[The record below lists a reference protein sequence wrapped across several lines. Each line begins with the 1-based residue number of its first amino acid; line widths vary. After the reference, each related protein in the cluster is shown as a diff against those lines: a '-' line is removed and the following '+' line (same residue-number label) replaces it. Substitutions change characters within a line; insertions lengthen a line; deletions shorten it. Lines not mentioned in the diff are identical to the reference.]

1 MKLYPRHIQQSL
13 LQRLTVFPIV
23 AITGPRQ
30 AGKTTLAKSIAQG
43 LNKDTL
49 YIDLELPSDLSRLQ
63 NAELYFKE
71 NEGKLVIIDEVQRK
85 PELFPLLRALV
96 DQRRDPARFLI
107 LGSASPEMLRQSSET
122 LAGRISYLEL
132 TPFHFRELPDISF
145 KQHWLRG
152 GFPPALFA
160 ERDATAF
167 QWLTDFT
174 TTFIE
179 RDLPQFGLSAP
190 AQTLRTLIQMLTGV
204 HGNMLNQSNLANSL
218 GLTMPT
224 ITRYLSYFERS
235 YFIRYL
241 LPWHVNIGK
250 RLVKTPKLFFQDSG
264 VLHHLAGIE
273 DMSQLL
279 GNQIAGAS
287 WEGYVVQQIIANLP
301 QNVFPYYYRT
311 KDGSELDIVLIKG
324 NQAVLAI
331 EAKMS
336 ASPMLSRGNRNAIDD
351 IGNPPLLV
359 ITPSDGDYP
368 LDKDIRVC
376 GLGDCW
382 KYLPG

>member
-1 MKLYPRHIQQSL
+1 
-13 LQRLTVFPIV
+13 
-23 AITGPRQ
+23 
-30 AGKTTLAKSIAQG
+30 
-43 LNKDTL
+43 
-49 YIDLELPSDLSRLQ
+49 
-63 NAELYFKE
+63 
-71 NEGKLVIIDEVQRK
+71 
-85 PELFPLLRALV
+85 
-96 DQRRDPARFLI
+96 
-107 LGSASPEMLRQSSET
+107 
-122 LAGRISYLEL
+122 
-132 TPFHFRELPDISF
+132 
-145 KQHWLRG
+145 
-152 GFPPALFA
+152 
-160 ERDATAF
+160 
-167 QWLTDFT
+167 
-174 TTFIE
+174 
-179 RDLPQFGLSAP
+179 
-190 AQTLRTLIQMLTGV
+190 MLTGV

-301 QNVFPYYYRT
+301 QNVLPYYYST

-359 ITPSDGDYP
+359 ITPSDAGYP